1 MPLPLLQPGLLGGPE
16 LLMILLLGAVYLVLP
31 VLLIVVVSN
40 FLDGK
45 RGYQQ
50 RIADLERRVEELE
63 DDRAER

>member
-1 MPLPLLQPGLLGGPE
+1 VRLPLFQAGLPGGPE
-16 LLMILLLGAVYLVLP
+16 LVLLLLVVAVYLVLP
-31 VLLIVVVSN
+31 VLLIVVVYN

>member
-1 MPLPLLQPGLLGGPE
+1 MPIPPLQGIPGGPE
-16 LLMILLLGAVYLVLP
+16 LVVILLLLLLYVGLP
-31 VLLIVVVSN
+31 VLLIVVVYN

-63 DDRAER
+63 DDQ

>member
-1 MPLPLLQPGLLGGPE
+1 MPIPPLQGIPGGPE
-16 LLMILLLGAVYLVLP
+16 LVVLPLLLLLYVGLP
-31 VLLIVVVSN
+31 VLLIVVVYN

-63 DDRAER
+63 DDQ